1 MLVLIVSGRQNME
14 KFNEAGSLL
23 ARPIKEVLSG
33 LEDVIKCQTFEIR
46 LRSNR
51 PIMLFGLY
59 GSGFIKKDSG
69 FCKNYASE
77 CIICSPEELKESFNR
92 ICGYS
97 IHTHQSSINDGF
109 VTMKG
114 GHRAG
119 VVGTAVCD
127 SNGKTVS
134 IKDVSSMNIRI
145 AREIK
150 GCAEPIAQAIFQG
163 GAESLIIAGPPSSG
177 KTTVL
182 RDLVRILAGGTKK
195 YPYKVSVIDER
206 EELASMYGSILGND
220 LGINCDILNSY
231 PKSEAVLLAVRTM
244 SPDII
249 ALDEVGSAEEI
260 NAIEQAVN
268 TGVKFI
274 LTVHASDF
282 DEIVTRPQIEQLI
295 NTYSF
300 DKVCLLSGEK
310 ACTVKSIYDS
320 KEIRDEIYR
329 RRCNAGFSE
338 PL

>member
-1 MLVLIVSGRQNME
+1 ME
-14 KFNEAGSLL
+14 KFNEAVSLL
-23 ARPIKEVLSG
+23 ARPIREVLSE
-33 LEDVIKCQTFEIR
+33 LKDDIKCQTFEIR

-59 GSGFIKKDSG
+59 GSRFVKIDRCS
-69 FCKNYASE
+69 CKNLSSE
-77 CIICSPEELKESFNR
+77 CKICSPEEFKESFNR

-97 IHTHQSSINDGF
+97 IHTHQNSINEGF

-127 SNGKTVS
+127 SSGRTVS

-150 GCAEPIAQAIFQG
+150 GCAEPIAQAIFHD
-163 GAESLIIAGPPSSG
+163 GARSLIIAGPPSSG

-182 RDLVRILAGGTKK
+182 RDLIRILAGGTEE
-195 YPYKVSVIDER
+195 YNYKVSVIDER

-220 LGINCDILNSY
+220 LGINSDILNSY

-260 NAIEQAVN
+260 DAIEQAVN

-310 ACTVKSIYDS
+310 VCTVKAIYDS
-320 KEIRDEIYR
+320 KEISDEIYR